1 MRNNKKLN
9 SIAAMSKKELQEV
22 NGGGGQYL
30 IYYPKKWIIGIPNDI
45 YDFNQGLF
53 DQGFLEKNTKIMN
66 SGMMR

>member
-22 NGGGGQYL
+22 NGGGQYL